1 MQLLYSQD
9 PRIKRDTIRYE
20 YEYNMIWVLYLIIF
34 NAGDRSP
41 MRHGEL
47 FIGSI
52 CSFQHITDIA

>member
-34 NAGDRSP
+34 NASDKSP
-41 MRHGEL
+41 LRHREL